1 MFVFVGTK
9 VRARTACAI
18 RELVLLMTLKTDKWP
33 NSYSLNDESVSAS
46 IASVKNDAYS
56 LGWVDG

>member
-1 MFVFVGTK
+1 M
-9 VRARTACAI
+9 RARTACAI